1 MLYDYART
9 TIQQFSITHCTV
21 GVIFSLWCK
30 CFVGLISN
38 QVIASPC
45 PLVRALFFRVTVS
58 AHAAAFR
65 SPFCFLLKLFRRVA
79 FDWRLGRAAQIFFT
93 CRCQRLAWTFR
104 SASACQLVAL
114 CLGRKVSSVQL
125 APSSPP
131 LVHYSDYMCVCALV
145 DELLLVGCKHQY
157 LSAVL

>member
-114 CLGRKVSSVQL
+114 CLGRKVLRSISVQL
-125 APSSPP
+125 ALLAS
-131 LVHYSDYMCVCALV
+131 SDYMRRVCALV

-157 LSAVL
+157 LSAVV